1 MKKNK
6 IVILYYKFDKRRI
19 DHEWKFENP
28 RTGRYSYIS
37 NEVIKDQNFKMIN
50 KLLLPLA
57 EHKEF
62 EVKLKKNKIWNKKKR
77 KLKRRKKK

>member
-1 MKKNK
+1 MEQNEQMKKNK

-37 NEVIKDQNFKMIN
+37 NEVIKDQNFK
-50 KLLLPLA
+50 L
-57 EHKEF
+57 
-62 EVKLKKNKIWNKKKR
+62 
-77 KLKRRKKK
+77 